1 VCSTE
6 VPSPWTAHAQADAWV
21 AESRAI
27 LPYEFVMTSGGEEM
41 GSRSVFSQIQWWNSK
56 ARATLVRRSTTKP
69 NSGVATPSSSSYG
82 NRRADTSRSSIVI
95 LVYAK
100 PPSREDALVLATRH
114 QLDKKES
121 HGYSVKNGNCVPRSP
136 DVHDQRRQPELV
148 VVLVTIASN

>member
-6 VPSPWTAHAQADAWV
+6 VPSLLTAHAWV
-21 AESRAI
+21 AESGAI
-27 LPYEFVMTSGGEEM
+27 LRYEFVMTSGGEEM

-95 LVYAK
+95 LVYTK

-114 QLDKKES
+114 QLDKK
-121 HGYSVKNGNCVPRSP
+121 KNPTDIRSRMET
-136 DVHDQRRQPELV
+136 VCLARRTCMINGVSQN
-148 VVLVTIASN
+148 S